1 MAGTGLLLGAL
12 LLIAVLNAVTVWY
25 FARSDRTAG
34 LREEFAPDVDPDPN
48 ATRDHPPAES
58 PAPPLRR
65 RDAETLTCRQ
75 CGTEN
80 LAGYQYCRWCV
91 SALSAGT
98 GAAAADTDAPDGRAF

>member
-25 FARSDRTAG
+25 FARSDRAASF
-34 LREEFAPDVDPDPN
+34 REEFAPDVDADAP
-48 ATRDHPPAES
+48 RDRPPAES
-58 PAPPLRR
+58 PAPPLRPG
-65 RDAETLTCRQ
+65 DAETLTCRQ

-98 GAAAADTDAPDGRAF
+98 DAAAADTDAPDGRAF